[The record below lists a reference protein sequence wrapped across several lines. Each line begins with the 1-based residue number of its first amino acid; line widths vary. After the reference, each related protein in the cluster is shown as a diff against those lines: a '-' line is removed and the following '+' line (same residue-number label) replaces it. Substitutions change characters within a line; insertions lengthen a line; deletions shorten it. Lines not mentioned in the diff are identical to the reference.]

1 MLSKILIRNRLTV
14 ANRGIYHMKI
24 LGTEQKYR
32 RVTPSDS
39 TELHRVTRYKST
51 EGYQYHD
58 SYEKFVLVEYCG
70 NPRNNNILI
79 PTVTVHLQVRRQHKN
94 WILTSEIF
102 IDVIRAN

>member
-39 TELHRVTRYKST
+39 TELCNSCVHQVARYNST
-51 EGYQYHD
+51 DGYQYHD
-58 SYEKFVLVEYCG
+58 EYEKYMLKKYCKTDEKA
-70 NPRNNNILI
+70 IL
-79 PTVTVHLQVRRQHKN
+79 
-94 WILTSEIF
+94 
-102 IDVIRAN
+102 